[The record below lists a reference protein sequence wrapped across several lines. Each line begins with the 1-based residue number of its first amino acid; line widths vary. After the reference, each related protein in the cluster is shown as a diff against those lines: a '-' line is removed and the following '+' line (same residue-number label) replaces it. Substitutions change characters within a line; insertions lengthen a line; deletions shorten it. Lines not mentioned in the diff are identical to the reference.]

1 VLLLHEFEFEL
12 LLVQSGK
19 RSCFSVST
27 SDSGSLLGSCPAKL
41 WGLGDIGGIDE
52 ETVEPV
58 CEASSD
64 VSTLILLKADSVH
77 EFELDS
83 AGEDRRQW
91 LPLLLLLGELK
102 GSGVSG
108 CDTLATTL
116 EFLTRSKRSGAL
128 FASLIVGLSASPCSR
143 RETDGL
149 WLRED
154 RGNGALRQTFA
165 GGLDHRNVHLSAG
178 RNVGCSGC

>member
-116 EFLTRSKRSGAL
+116 EFLTRSKRSGVIAQPEGRAKQTVHARL
-128 FASLIVGLSASPCSR
+128 FSWPHLLDVQYLGVLARPIR
-143 RETDGL
+143 T
-149 WLRED
+149 
-154 RGNGALRQTFA
+154 LRQPFIGDA
-165 GGLDHRNVHLSAG
+165 IEERKEQ
-178 RNVGCSGC
+178 

>member
-1 VLLLHEFEFEL
+1 MLLLHEFEFEL

-41 WGLGDIGGIDE
+41 WGLGDMGGIDD

-128 FASLIVGLSASPCSR
+128 LASLIVGPCLDMLIVGVSF
-143 RETDGL
+143 DGAML
-149 WLRED
+149 TSGGVGVGVD
-154 RGNGALRQTFA
+154 VA
-165 GGLDHRNVHLSAG
+165 GGPVVPVLFRS
-178 RNVGCSGC
+178 